1 LTVTLT
7 LVFRDRVLGAVPEVP
22 VTITVKLA
30 APVQVTDKRPL
41 ALTVAVQPAGWVDV
55 TEKVTVP
62 VKPLIAFTVTCEVP
76 AVFALVV
83 IAGAERV
90 KSWTVTSTP
99 TVRVIDPLVP
109 CTVTVNGVTPVE
121 QVTDNKPV
129 ALTVA
134 VQPAG

>member
-55 TEKVTVP
+55 TEKVTVL
-62 VKPLIAFTVTCEVP
+62 VKPLIAFTVTCDVP
-76 AVFALVV
+76 AVFAVVV
-83 IAGAERV
+83 IAGADRV
-90 KSWTVTSTP
+90 KS
-99 TVRVIDPLVP
+99 
-109 CTVTVNGVTPVE
+109 
-121 QVTDNKPV
+121 
-129 ALTVA
+129 
-134 VQPAG
+134 